1 MAAAKRKRNLS
12 IYILPILFCG
22 LLVVLTLVKD
32 RSKEQPVKAVLQ
44 AGEQLTLSAEAIEN
58 YLYSAG
64 FTLQN
69 ETLLDGEGKEAGALT
84 VETNESGSIA
94 GMTLAFP
101 LPTYIDTGD
110 GDILADLKAA
120 HDAGAQRGE
129 EMFLALFDAIVATDS
144 RVATRRD
151 SALEKLRQ
159 TIDTGKAT
167 AQAAN
172 SWRFGFSLEPGMFEG
187 TVTIRFTLVK

>member
-12 IYILPILFCG
+12 IYTLPILFCG

-32 RSKEQPVKAVLQ
+32 RSKEQPVKAVLL
-44 AGEQLTLSAEAIEN
+44 AGEQLTLSVEAIEN

-84 VETNESGSIA
+84 VETNESGTIA
-94 GMTLAFP
+94 GMTLTFP

-129 EMFLALFDAIVATDS
+129 EMFLALFDAIAATDS

-159 TIDTGKAT
+159 TMDTGKAT